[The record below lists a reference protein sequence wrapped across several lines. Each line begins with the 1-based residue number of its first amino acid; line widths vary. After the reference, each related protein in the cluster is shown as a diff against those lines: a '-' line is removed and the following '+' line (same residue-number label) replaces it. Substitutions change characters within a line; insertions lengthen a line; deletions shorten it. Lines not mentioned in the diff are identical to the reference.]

1 MLTAVATRPSRGAL
15 VLAFSLFLIFRH
27 ASYDPSVGIPL
38 GSTSVD
44 IGMADLGVLLAVG
57 AACVELR
64 SGRRL
69 PDGRRILVLWSGA
82 ALCAW
87 MISATLYGPL
97 ASSTYPL
104 AASVASVATFVEYA
118 LLALAGAV
126 LVRTR
131 ADTFAVV
138 GAFVLLAVAAALWGS
153 LQFLGLVN
161 EFEGRR
167 PLQREVSF
175 LGNHD
180 FAAVGGATL
189 GIAFAIL
196 ATGLRGRWCVIAW
209 VAAVAGVLG
218 VVLGAAIT
226 TVAAIV
232 LSAAIALL
240 VGWRRRLIGR
250 RRGATIVLLTVVT
263 LAGSVSLRSGDIGH
277 FFRFLGVG
285 ANEQH
290 ETNLETGSHR
300 AVLTYIGLRIF
311 LDNPLL
317 GVGWQGSLLEEN
329 YGPYLDDARRA
340 FPEVAAGALPSPE
353 HPWGIQNAYVQ
364 ASADL
369 GIVGLVLLLTTVLGG
384 IGVAATAAIRG
395 PPDTAGFAL
404 FILFALLVGAA
415 EFAALGLIP
424 GIPTTALLW
433 LAIGGAVALPRDA
446 ALPDD
451 APERCVQA

>member
-1 MLTAVATRPSRGAL
+1 MQTAVTTRPSRGAL

-27 ASYDPSVGIPL
+27 ASYDPSVGIPV

-44 IGMADLGVLLAVG
+44 IGMADLGVLLTVG
-57 AACVELR
+57 AACAELR
-64 SGRRL
+64 NGRRL
-69 PDGRRILVLWSGA
+69 PTGRRIWVLRCGA
-82 ALCAW
+82 GLCAW
-87 MISATLYGPL
+87 MVIATLYGPL
-97 ASSTYPL
+97 VSSSYPL
-104 AASVASVATFVEYA
+104 AASFASVATFVEYA
-118 LLALAGAV
+118 LLALAAAV

-131 ADTFAVV
+131 SDMYAVV
-138 GAFVLLAVAAALWGS
+138 GAFVLLAAAAALWGA

-189 GIAFAIL
+189 GVAFAIL
-196 ATGLRGRWCVIAW
+196 ATGLSGRWRLVGW
-209 VAAVAGVLG
+209 VAAVAGVVG

-226 TVAAIV
+226 TVAAV
-232 LSAAIALL
+232 MLSALVALL
-240 VGWRRRLIGR
+240 VGWRRHLIDR
-250 RRGATIVLLTVVT
+250 RRGAAIVLLTCIT
-263 LAGSVSLRSGDIGH
+263 IAGSVSLRSGDIGH

-285 ANEQH
+285 ANEHQ

-300 AVLTYIGLRIF
+300 AVLSYIGLRIF
-311 LDNPLL
+311 LDHPLL
-317 GVGWQGSLLEEN
+317 GVGWQGTLLEEN
-329 YGPYLDDARRA
+329 YGPYLDDARQR
-340 FPEVAAGALPSPE
+340 FPEVAPGSLPSPE

-369 GIVGLVLLLTTVLGG
+369 GIVGLVLLLATVLGA
-384 IGVAATAAIRG
+384 IAVAAAAAIRG
-395 PPDTAGFAL
+395 PPETSGFAL
-404 FILFALLVGAA
+404 LTLFALLVGSA

-433 LAIGGAVALPRDA
+433 LAIGGAVALPRDG

-451 APERCVQA
+451 APDRA